1 MYTERV
7 FLPTRRRVRRE
18 VERRTGAGLRFKGV
32 ARCGWW
38 DILCPSLV
46 YDRPADRSWM
56 QGNGVRAT

>member
-18 VERRTGAGLRFKGV
+18 VERRTEAGLHFKGV

-38 DILCPSLV
+38 DVLCPSLM
-46 YDRPADRSWM
+46 YERSTNRSWT
-56 QGNGVRAT
+56 QESGVQTT